1 MESFLNEMLE
11 EHDVMCRIGQTWFK
25 LESIQFMN
33 GKMPIIVLDD
43 DGGEHQF
50 DMADIDEFDP
60 IFMAFKDKDTEN
72 VGIA

>member
-1 MESFLNEMLE
+1 MESYLNKMLE

-60 IFMAFKDKDTEN
+60 IFMQFKDMDTEN